1 MRQRHQR
8 APVAACVFTLA
19 IVLQMASIEC
29 GSVIPSLAPLINTV
43 LDVMH
48 SPGVDL
54 VGDAVLS
61 GSCPMTQAIVGLALS
76 IVAWAIF
83 VTVVVIGTLD
93 VVSRAGDTKK
103 STPHKEEKEEK
114 KEKRRK

>member
-1 MRQRHQR
+1 
-8 APVAACVFTLA
+8 
-19 IVLQMASIEC
+19 
-29 GSVIPSLAPLINTV
+29 
-43 LDVMH
+43 
-48 SPGVDL
+48 
-54 VGDAVLS
+54 
-61 GSCPMTQAIVGLALS
+61 MTQAIVGLALS

-83 VTVVVIGTLD
+83 VTVVVIGALD